1 MRRNGAALRT
11 VLATAAALL
20 VTPALAQAATTIG
33 QVSPPGLGITCN
45 TGGGSG
51 ELVQLLNATGNGY
64 AVPAGGGVITNW
76 STAASGGVGTIR
88 LRVYS
93 ADSNATSITP
103 VAESDPVEFA
113 PDPAGAHPTRI
124 PVKGGEHIGFAVSA
138 TGGTG
143 CAFANNANADV
154 VVVSRSIGPLNQAK
168 PIALPDA
175 AAQSTA
181 LLSIAAGVEADAD
194 GDGYGDETQDRCP
207 SQAATHDAC
216 SNSFTIGA
224 TQRNKKQGTATVEV
238 SVPGPGNLSLT
249 GTNLASQGFDVGTA
263 GPGAAK
269 LFVKATGKTKRKL
282 AKKGKVTVEAEI
294 AYTPVGGEGA
304 TQSVPVKLKRKSK
317 KKH

>member
-1 MRRNGAALRT
+1 MRLNGWPLR
-11 VLATAAALL
+11 VALATATALL
-20 VTPALAQAATTIG
+20 VTPAFAQAATTVG
-33 QVSPPGLGITCN
+33 QVSPPGMGITCN
-45 TGGGSG
+45 TGGQSG

-64 AVPAGGGVITNW
+64 AVPAGGGVITSW

-113 PDPAGAHPTRI
+113 PDPAGAHLTRI

-154 VVVSRSIGPLNQAK
+154 VVVSKSIGPLNQAK

-181 LLSIAAGVEADAD
+181 LLSIAAGVEADTD

-207 SQAATHDAC
+207 SQAAAHDAC
-216 SNSFTIGA
+216 SNVFTIGA
-224 TQRNKKQGTATVEV
+224 MTRNKKQGTATVEV
-238 SVPGPGNLSLT
+238 ALPGPGNLTLAGS
-249 GTNLASQGFDVGTA
+249 NLAPQGFDVGTA
-263 GPGAAK
+263 GPGTAK
-269 LFVKATGKTKRKL
+269 LFVKPTGKAKRKL
-282 AKKGKVTVEAEI
+282 ANKGKLTVEAQI

-304 TQSVPVKLKRKSK
+304 TQTVPVKLKRKTK

>member
-238 SVPGPGNLSLT
+238 SVPGPGSLSLT